1 MVVTFDLAEG
11 LKGSG
16 VSVHCVRVGNVA
28 IPDEWLA
35 HLPKFLLKMY
45 EAKCRFS

>member
-11 LKGSG
+11 LKGTG
-16 VSVHCVRVGNVA
+16 VAAHCVRVGNVT
-28 IPDEWLA
+28 IPDERLA
-35 HLPKFLLKMY
+35 HLPKFLLKMF